1 LDDLEEQYGLV
12 GEAGDNASTA
22 RKLAVSLRESVKK
35 DVEAAEGQAM
45 ALADGRKA
53 ALEKEAADAA
63 AAVFEATKAKASK
76 AGADMKGA
84 QQQLKFYQ

>member
-1 LDDLEEQYGLV
+1 M
-12 GEAGDNASTA
+12 
-22 RKLAVSLRESVKK
+22 KK

-84 QQQLKFYQ
+84 